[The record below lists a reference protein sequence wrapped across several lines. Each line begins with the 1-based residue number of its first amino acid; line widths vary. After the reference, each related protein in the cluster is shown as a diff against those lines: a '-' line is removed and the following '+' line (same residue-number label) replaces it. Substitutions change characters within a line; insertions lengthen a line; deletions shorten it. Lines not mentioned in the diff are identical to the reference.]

1 MAVPSL
7 RSNPVLS
14 MKSLSLLIGLVLLGQ
29 TGLFAQSPSTAQGVV
44 YHDVNANGRKDAR
57 EPGIAGVSVTNG
69 DIVVATDAQG
79 RYQIPITD
87 ATIISVI
94 KPGNY
99 QYPVDAQNLVK
110 FFYIHKPAGSPKL
123 RYEGVA
129 PTGPLPASVDF
140 ALLTGDASDSFSVIA
155 FADPQPY
162 SLDEV
167 GFYDAS
173 IVQELVGV
181 SGPAFGISLGDLVGD
196 RLDLFE
202 PLNKATARIGL
213 PWFNVYGNHDMNF
226 DVTEDRLADE
236 TFERVYGPANYA
248 FYHGKVLFISL
259 DNVVYPNAL
268 TSANYI
274 GGFREDQFRFLE
286 NLLPTVPKD
295 HLIVISGHIPIF
307 DEYPLGMTF
316 YDAHRRRLFD
326 LLKDHPHTV
335 SLSGHTHTQRHHY
348 FRSAD
353 GWMREQPHHHYNVGT
368 ASGDWWSGMKDAA
381 GVPDATMRDGT
392 PKGYA
397 ILHFT
402 GNTYR
407 FDYKVYGKP
416 ASHQM
421 EIYSPKV
428 IPRTEGT
435 RRSTRSQLYVN
446 VFNGSEFCTV
456 EYRIDSGAWV
466 KMRYTPG
473 EDPGRANLRYEI
485 DHAPTAMPFVRPSNP
500 SFSYHLWRANL
511 PTGLDLGTRTID
523 VRVTTQFGAIY
534 TDRTTIDI
542 VESTMK

>member
-1 MAVPSL
+1 
-7 RSNPVLS
+7 
-14 MKSLSLLIGLVLLGQ
+14 MKSISLLIGLVLLGQ
-29 TGLFAQSPSTAQGVV
+29 TGLFAQSSTIAQGIV

-57 EPGIAGVSVTNG
+57 EPGIPGVSVTNG

-79 RYQIPITD
+79 RYQLPVTD
-87 ATIISVI
+87 DTIISVI

-99 QYPVDAQNLVK
+99 RYPVDAQNLVK

-140 ALLTGDASDSFSVIA
+140 ALLTGEASDSFSVIA

-181 SGPAFGISLGDLVGD
+181 KGPAFGISLGDLVGD

-202 PLNKATARIGL
+202 PLNKATSRIGL

-248 FYHGKVLFISL
+248 FYHGKVLFITL
-259 DNVVYPNAL
+259 DNVVYPNSL
-268 TSANYI
+268 TSSNYI
-274 GGFREDQFRFLE
+274 GGYREDQFRFLE

-295 HLIVISGHIPIF
+295 HLVVISGHIPIF
-307 DEYPLGMTF
+307 DEFPLGMTF

-335 SLSGHTHTQRHHY
+335 SLSGHTHTQRHHF
-348 FRSAD
+348 FREAD
-353 GWMREQPHHHYNVGT
+353 GWKREQPHHHYNVGT

-407 FDYKVYGKP
+407 FEYKAYGKP
-416 ASHQM
+416 ASYQM
-421 EIYSPKV
+421 EIYGPKV
-428 IPRTEGT
+428 IPQTEGT
-435 RRSTRSQLYVN
+435 RRSTRAQLYVN

-456 EYRIDSGAWV
+456 EYRIDGGDWIR
-466 KMRYTPG
+466 MRYMPG
-473 EDPGRANLRYEI
+473 EDPGRANMRYEV
-485 DHAPTAMPFVRPSNP
+485 DNLATAMPFVRPSNP

-511 PTGLDLGTRTID
+511 PTGLPLGTRAID
-523 VRVTTQFGAIY
+523 VKVTTQFGEVHTGTY
-534 TDRTTIDI
+534 SIDV
-542 VESTMK
+542 VESIMK

>member
-1 MAVPSL
+1 
-7 RSNPVLS
+7 
-14 MKSLSLLIGLVLLGQ
+14 MKSFSLLIGLVLLGQ
-29 TGLFAQSPSTAQGVV
+29 TGLFAQIQSTAQGIV

-69 DIVVATDAQG
+69 DIVVSTDAQG
-79 RYQIPITD
+79 RYQIPVTD
-87 ATIISVI
+87 DTIISVI

-99 QYPVDAQNLVK
+99 RYPVDAQNLVK

-140 ALLTGDASDSFSVIA
+140 PLLTGEESDTFSVIA

-181 SGPAFGISLGDLVGD
+181 KGPAFGISLGDLVGD

-202 PLNKATARIGL
+202 PLNKATSRIGL

-248 FYHGKVLFISL
+248 FYHGKVLFITL
-259 DNVVYPNAL
+259 DNVIYPNSL
-268 TSANYI
+268 TSSNYI
-274 GGFREDQFRFLE
+274 GGYREDQFRFLE

-295 HLIVISGHIPIF
+295 HLVVISGHIPIF
-307 DEYPLGMTF
+307 DEFPLGMTF

-326 LLKDHPHTV
+326 LLKEHPHTV
-335 SLSGHTHTQRHHY
+335 SLSGHTHTQRHHF
-348 FRSAD
+348 FREAD
-353 GWMREQPHHHYNVGT
+353 GWKREQPHHHYNVGT
-368 ASGDWWSGMKDAA
+368 ASGDWWSGMKDEA

-397 ILHFT
+397 ILHFS
-402 GNTYR
+402 GNTFR
-407 FDYKVYGKP
+407 FEYKAYGKP
-416 ASHQM
+416 ESYQM
-421 EIYSPKV
+421 EIYGPKV
-428 IPRTEGT
+428 IPQTEGT
-435 RRSTRSQLYVN
+435 RRSTRAQLYVN

-456 EYRIDSGAWV
+456 EYRIDGGDWIR
-466 KMRYTPG
+466 MRYMPG
-473 EDPGRANLRYEI
+473 EDPGRANMRYEV
-485 DHAPTAMPFVRPSNP
+485 DKSATPMPFVRPSNP
-500 SFSYHLWRANL
+500 SFSYHLWRTNL
-511 PTGLDLGTRTID
+511 PTGLPLGTRTID
-523 VRVTTQFGAIY
+523 VNVTTQFGEVHTGTY
-534 TDRTTIDI
+534 SIDV
-542 VESTMK
+542 VESIMK